1 MQKPSTSNILFVSV
15 TIPFELSCSFSSPYY
30 LMEDVDNPTGGEKH
44 TPPKDFV
51 CPITTHIFEDPV
63 TLETGQTYE
72 RKAIQEWIDRG
83 NSTCPITRQKLRS
96 LQLPK
101 TNYVLKR
108 LIASWQELNI
118 SRVTK
123 EVEKSRREIE
133 PRNEPKFETVVQSSP
148 SPNSVI
154 SQAGIDRKIYE
165 LRVSI
170 DNLCTSDVLEDSEM
184 AILQIEKFW
193 LESRLEVDIQNMISR
208 PAVIN
213 GFVEILFNSVDP
225 RVLRA
230 TVFLLSELGS
240 RDDSVI
246 QTLTRVDSDVE
257 CIIALFRRGLLE
269 AVVLIYQLTTPFTVN
284 LVEMDIVDSLLE
296 VLQARED
303 DLPNMCMKPK
313 TASLLLLSKIL
324 TTAEDFQTSEIART
338 VISENAIEDIVER
351 LQSESSVERKSAMTI
366 LLRCMW
372 EDGKCRNI
380 IADKAELTPIL
391 ESFRGTTEEE
401 WFEIVRFLAELVKL
415 NRYLFQLH

>member
-1 MQKPSTSNILFVSV
+1 
-15 TIPFELSCSFSSPYY
+15 
-30 LMEDVDNPTGGEKH
+30 MEDVDNSTGGEKH

-83 NSTCPITRQKLRS
+83 NSTCPITRQKLHS
-96 LQLPK
+96 IQLPK

-118 SRVTK
+118 SRVPK

-133 PRNEPKFETVVQSSP
+133 PRNEPKFEPVIQSP

-154 SQAGIDRKIYE
+154 SQATIDGKIYE
-165 LRVSI
+165 LRVAI
-170 DNLCTSDVLEDSEM
+170 NNLCTSDVLEDSEM
-184 AILQIEKFW
+184 AVLQIEKFW

-213 GFVEILFNSVDP
+213 GFVEILFNSVDL
-225 RVLRA
+225 RVLQA

-257 CIIALFRRGLLE
+257 CIVALFRRGLLE
-269 AVVLIYQLTTPFTVN
+269 AVVLIYQLTPFTMN

-303 DLPNMCMKPK
+303 DLPHMYMKPK
-313 TASLLLLSKIL
+313 TAALVLLSRIL
-324 TTAEDFQTSEIART
+324 DSAEDFQTSEIART
-338 VISENAIEDIVER
+338 VISANAIEDIVER
-351 LQSESSVERKSAMTI
+351 LQSELREERKSAMTI

-401 WFEIVRFLAELVKL
+401 WFEIVLFLAELVKL
-415 NRYLFQLH
+415 NRYLFLLH